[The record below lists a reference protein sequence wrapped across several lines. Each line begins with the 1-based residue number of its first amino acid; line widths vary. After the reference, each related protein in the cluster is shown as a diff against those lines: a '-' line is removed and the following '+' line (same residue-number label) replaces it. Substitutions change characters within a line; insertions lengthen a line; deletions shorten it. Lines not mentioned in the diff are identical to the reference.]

1 MKKEFFDF
9 VWKVIDK
16 FGYPVLGAF
25 ILSIV
30 TLVIAPDK
38 YVEMVPFPDN
48 KIYWACAILVVLY
61 TLIFALLR
69 YVWSEFRKK
78 RFWNSHKEATIKKEE
93 KEAMQALWNAVDAF
107 SESDR
112 TDIKKFLETD
122 NKPVAKYGRYFSY
135 DSLYNSNWVI
145 SIEKHTTED
154 YIDTN
159 IETGKKEVFTRV
171 STHMYK
177 LNPEI
182 YQALKYSMTAYGKIS
197 NFDE

>member
-1 MKKEFFDF
+1 MR
-9 VWKVIDK
+9 
-16 FGYPVLGAF
+16 GLTALNCGLGGPQAR
-25 ILSIV
+25 
-30 TLVIAPDK
+30 
-38 YVEMVPFPDN
+38 N
-48 KIYWACAILVVLY
+48 NHYWACAILVVLY

-112 TDIKKFLETD
+112 ADIKKFLETD

>member
-1 MKKEFFDF
+1 MVALKIWTGGSK
-9 VWKVIDK
+9 
-16 FGYPVLGAF
+16 GAG
-25 ILSIV
+25 
-30 TLVIAPDK
+30 
-38 YVEMVPFPDN
+38 
-48 KIYWACAILVVLY
+48 
-61 TLIFALLR
+61 IF
-69 YVWSEFRKK
+69 
-78 RFWNSHKEATIKKEE
+78 
-93 KEAMQALWNAVDAF
+93 
-107 SESDR
+107 
-112 TDIKKFLETD
+112 
-122 NKPVAKYGRYFSY
+122 
-135 DSLYNSNWVI
+135 NWVI